1 MKIMHYCQHVLGV
14 GHYIRS
20 MEIAAAFRGHQVLFV
35 EGGQPIPHFTPPDH
49 IQRMFLPPIMMD
61 ADFSRIQSAAA
72 DLEAVKTERR
82 QLLAQAFREFAP
94 DVLMIEL
101 FPFGRK
107 FFQFELLPLLKSI
120 RAENLPV
127 MVVCSLRDILVE
139 KKDPV
144 SYEQRV
150 LDILNTYFDL
160 LLIHSD
166 ARIFSLDESFQRAPQ
181 IAIPVEYTGFVTRRA
196 PAADRHRRQQ
206 QRGLI
211 VASGGGSNVG
221 RDLLAAAI
229 RAVQRLDDETIRLH
243 AFMGPFMEDADRGFL
258 RGLAEQDQRTRVQPF
273 VSDFLRELAQ
283 ADLSISMAGYNT
295 CMDILSAGV
304 KALVYPFAQN
314 REQAFRAAKLQ
325 QLGVLEVLESLA
337 VEHLRGR
344 IAAKLHHQQ
353 TPRPTQAILLDG
365 AATTLHL
372 VEKYFRRL

>member
-20 MEIAAAFRGHQVLFV
+20 MEIAAAFHSHQVLFV
-35 EGGQPIPHFTPPDH
+35 EGGEPLPDFTPPDH

-61 ADFSRIQSAAA
+61 ANFSSIRSAAV
-72 DLEAVKTERR
+72 DIEAAKTERR
-82 QLLAQAFREFAP
+82 QLLAKAFREFAP

-107 FFQFELLPLLKSI
+107 FFQFELVPLLKSI
-120 RAENLPV
+120 RVENLPV
-127 MVVCSLRDILVE
+127 MLVCSLRDILVE
-139 KKDPV
+139 KKDTA
-144 SYEQRV
+144 SYEQGV

-166 ARIFSLDESFQRAPQ
+166 ARIFSLDESFQRSPQ
-181 IAIPVEYTGFVTRRA
+181 ITIPVEYTGFVTRHA
-196 PAADRHRRQQ
+196 PAADHRRQQ
-206 QRGLI
+206 HGLI

-221 RDLLAAAI
+221 RDLLAASI
-229 RAVQRLDDETIRLH
+229 RAVQRLDDATIRLH
-243 AFMGPFMEDADRGFL
+243 AFMGPFMDDADRGFL
-258 RGLAEQDQRTRVQPF
+258 SGLAEQDQRTRVQPF
-273 VSDFLRELAQ
+273 ATDFLPELTR

-314 REQAFRAAKLQ
+314 REQAFRAAKLE
-325 QLGVLEVLESLA
+325 QLGVLEVLESIE
-337 VEHLRGR
+337 VDHLSGR
-344 IAAKLHHQQ
+344 IAAKLQQ
-353 TPRPTQAILLDG
+353 QETPRPTQAILQDG

-372 VEKYFRRL
+372 VEKYFSRL

>member
-20 MEIAAAFRGHQVLFV
+20 MEIAAAFRSHQVLFV
-35 EGGQPIPHFTPPDH
+35 EGGEPLPDFTPPGH

-61 ADFSRIQSAAA
+61 ANFSSIRSAAA
-72 DLEAVKTERR
+72 DIEAAKTERR
-82 QLLAQAFREFAP
+82 QLLAKAFSEFAP

-107 FFQFELLPLLKSI
+107 YFQFELVPLLKSI

-139 KKDPV
+139 KKDPA

-166 ARIFSLDESFQRAPQ
+166 ALIFSLEESFQRSPQ
-181 IAIPVEYTGFVTRRA
+181 ITIPVEYTGFVTRKA
-196 PAADRHRRQQ
+196 PAARRHE
-206 QRGLI
+206 QRVLI

-221 RDLLAAAI
+221 RDLLAASI
-229 RAVQRLDDETIRLH
+229 RAVQRLDDETIRLR
-243 AFMGPFMEDADRGFL
+243 AFMGPFMDDADRGFL
-258 RGLAEQDQRTRVQPF
+258 CGLAEPDQRTRVQPF
-273 VSDFLRELAQ
+273 ATDFLSELAQ

-314 REQAFRAAKLQ
+314 REQAFRAAKLE
-325 QLGVLEVLESLA
+325 QLGVLEVLESIA
-337 VEHLRGR
+337 VEHLSGR
-344 IAAKLHHQQ
+344 IAAKLQQ
-353 TPRPTQAILLDG
+353 QETPRPTQAILQDG

-372 VEKYFRRL
+372 VEKYFSRL